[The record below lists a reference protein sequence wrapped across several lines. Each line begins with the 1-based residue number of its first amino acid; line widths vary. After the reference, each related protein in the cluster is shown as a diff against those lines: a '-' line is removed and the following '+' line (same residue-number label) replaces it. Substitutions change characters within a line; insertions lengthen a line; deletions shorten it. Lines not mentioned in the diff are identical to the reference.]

1 MTLNALRRLVKKDA
15 GPFLYPGEEIR
26 PSKRASRVSL
36 HGTQKRHVEMGRT
49 RLVVAAGLFACA
61 FSLVGFRLVDLMLLD
76 GGEPPV
82 TTARRA
88 ATAEFEESRADIV
101 DRNGVLLATNLPTV
115 NLYAHPYKIDD
126 PATAARRIV
135 EVLPDLSFDDVHRK
149 LASGG
154 KFVYLDRNLTP
165 REKLEI
171 NALGIVGVDF
181 EDAERRVYPQGAL
194 ASHVVGATDLD
205 NNGIAGLEA
214 SLNETLSKGGEPVRV
229 ALDVRVQHAVR
240 EELAYAMA
248 KFRAVGATGIVLD
261 SHTGELISMVSLP
274 DYDPEHIGTATEDQ
288 RFNRATLGVYEMG
301 STFKLFN
308 TAMALDSGRIGLSDH
323 FDVENPIRVAR
334 FTIRDHHPEKGDM
347 SVADILVNSSN
358 IGSVRMV
365 MELGTAAQQ
374 RFLDELGLLDPV
386 SLELPENGRPL
397 VPNPWRE
404 VNTMTISFG
413 HGIAV
418 TPVHLARATAA
429 MVNGGALTPVTL
441 LKREAD
447 EVPPGRAVISPQTSQ
462 RMRELMRMV
471 VTDGTAG
478 KADVPGYRV
487 GGKTGT
493 ADKVSAAGG
502 YARRAVRTS
511 FAGAFPMDN
520 PRYVL
525 LVVLDEPQSTKET
538 YGFITSGWNA
548 APTAGRIV
556 ARIAPTLGVF
566 PSFAPQG
573 PVVRPE
579 RRPMDLIQAAAARG
593 TDAIAD

>member
-1 MTLNALRRLVKKDA
+1 MKALLRTLLKKDA

-26 PSKRASRVSL
+26 PSRRSSRVSL
-36 HGTQKRHVEMGRT
+36 HGTQKRHVETGRT

-61 FSLVGFRLVDLMLLD
+61 FSLVGFRLVDLMILK

-88 ATAEFEESRADIV
+88 ATAEFDEGRANIV

-115 NLYAHPYKIDD
+115 NLYAHPYKVDD

-149 LASGG
+149 LASGS

-165 REKLEI
+165 REKLQI

-214 SLNETLSKGGEPVRV
+214 SLNDTLAAGGDPVRLS
-229 ALDVRVQHAVR
+229 LDVRVQHAVR

-248 KFRAVGATGIVLD
+248 KFRAVGATGIILD
-261 SHTGELISMVSLP
+261 SYTGELVSMVSLP
-274 DYDPEHIGTATEDQ
+274 DYDPEHIGDATEDQ

-308 TAMALDSGRIGLSDH
+308 TAMALDSGRIGIADQY
-323 FDVENPIRVAR
+323 DVENPIRVAR
-334 FTIRDHHPEKGDM
+334 FTIRDYHQEHGTM
-347 SVADILVNSSN
+347 SVADILVTSSN
-358 IGSVRMV
+358 IGSVRMALD
-365 MELGTAAQQ
+365 LGTEAQQ
-374 RFLDELGLLDPV
+374 KFLDKLGLMEPA
-386 SLELPENGRPL
+386 SLELPETGKPL
-397 VPNPWRE
+397 IPKPWRE

-413 HGIAV
+413 HGMAV
-418 TPVHLARATAA
+418 TPVQMARATAA
-429 MVNGGALTPVTL
+429 MVNGGALMPVTL
-441 LKREAD
+441 LKRNPNEI
-447 EVPPGRAVISPQTSQ
+447 PPGRAVISPQTSQ

-478 KADVPGYRV
+478 KSDVPGYRV

-520 PRYVL
+520 PRYVI

-566 PSFAPQG
+566 PAFAPQG

-579 RRPMDLIQAAAARG
+579 RRPVDLIQAAASGG
-593 TDAIAD
+593 TDAYAD